1 MNTADL
7 NTPISSNS
15 HIDTLNSTTTQT
27 EYEENTARPVIE
39 TSSSSNPEQAL
50 GTSVSDDF
58 ARITHQLNQQQLG
71 SEANQQQVLNNNVV
85 SPIDGNNDS
94 VQGELLDTGSISK
107 ETFNMYN
114 ALNNN
119 SSILDSENP
128 LIPIKFPSG
137 GTGKS
142 ESMSG
147 IPNLLN
153 GGFLKKSSSKI
164 GSALSKAS
172 SGLVAS
178 ANSLTK
184 QSPMTKVF
192 TGTSFESFKFKELE
206 DRVISN
212 YSSNE
217 IITNDDITSNK
228 ALEEQVEKPSEPLST
243 TNNLWRMN
251 EGEINIDSK
260 TLTKL
265 NPSMDIGLENLPK
278 QRLSK
283 VFKHPNKSIPYTE
296 KTSSNNMVNLMVVG
310 QQGMGKSTFVNTLFQ
325 NEILKTGIDFKNEYF
340 DSGSKIAKKRLF
352 EEYSDP
358 LNEDT
363 PTTTK
368 IQKTYVM
375 LEEGNVNLKLCI
387 IDTPGFGDYSDNSF
401 SWVPICE
408 YIDAQ
413 YTEYMFNE
421 EQPYRDL
428 LVDSRVHCCLYFI
441 NATNKGLTA
450 LDVISMQEISKRVN
464 LVPVIAKSDGLT
476 ESEMVNFKK
485 DIRETIKVQKIK
497 ICDLLLKGD
506 EESMGNEYDYPFGV
520 VGGQYYEEMQTF
532 GRKYRHGFVDVMDE
546 RVSDFLK
553 LRKFLVEDKTLDLIE
568 KTAMYYEE
576 WRDKLCLF
584 RYKKMNELIKMKEN
598 GEEYEEG
605 AVEKLLIPVIEESK
619 MQKMEGMVFEGE
631 EINKNKLRCYEVYDV
646 INKKYLDRHM
656 IDWDPIFIHKQW
668 ELKKAFNSAVY
679 EQDKKFKEWKRTL
692 FNKQSKYNEEIDMM
706 HNKVKAY
713 QRECAKM
720 EEMISNMR
728 MRELRSMHDMKVL

>member
-15 HIDTLNSTTTQT
+15 HIDTLNSTTTQA
-27 EYEENTARPVIE
+27 EYEENTARPAME
-39 TSSSSNPEQAL
+39 TTSFPNPEEVL

-58 ARITHQLNQQQLG
+58 VRITHQLNQQQME
-71 SEANQQQVLNNNVV
+71 SEANPQILNDNIVL
-85 SPIDGNNDS
+85 SIDGNNALA
-94 VQGELLDTGSISK
+94 QGELLNTGSISK

-119 SSILDSENP
+119 SSILESENP
-128 LIPIKFPSG
+128 IIPIKFPSG

-142 ESMSG
+142 ESISG
-147 IPNLLN
+147 LANLSN
-153 GGFLKKSSSKI
+153 GAFLKKTSSKI
-164 GSALSKAS
+164 GSVLSKAS
-172 SGLVAS
+172 NGLIAS

-184 QSPMTKVF
+184 QSPINKVF

-206 DRVISN
+206 DRVINN

-217 IITNDDITSNK
+217 VFTNDDIVSKKT
-228 ALEEQVEKPSEPLST
+228 LEEQDKKLSEPLST
-243 TNNLWRMN
+243 SNNTWRMN
-251 EGEINIDSK
+251 EGEINIDSQ
-260 TLTKL
+260 TLAKL
-265 NPSMDIGLENLPK
+265 NPNMEIGLENLPK

-283 VFKHPNKSIPYTE
+283 VFKHPNKLIPYTE
-296 KTSSNNMVNLMVVG
+296 KTSSNNMFNLMIVG

-340 DSGSKIAKKRLF
+340 DSASKIAKKRIF
-352 EEYSDP
+352 QEYSDP
-358 LNEDT
+358 LSEDT
-363 PTTTK
+363 PTTTN

-375 LEEGNVNLKLCI
+375 LKESNVNLKLCI

-421 EQPYRDL
+421 EQPYRNL

-476 ESEMVNFKK
+476 ESEMVKFKK
-485 DIRETIKVQKIK
+485 DIKETIKVQKIK
-497 ICDLLLKGD
+497 ICDLLSGD
-506 EESMGNEYDYPFGV
+506 EESGEHEYDYPFGV

-546 RVSDFLK
+546 RVSDFLQ
-553 LRKFLVEDKTLDLIE
+553 LRKFVVEDKTLDLIE

-576 WRDKLCLF
+576 CRDKLCLF
-584 RYKKMNELIKMKEN
+584 RYKKMNELVKMKES
-598 GEEYEEG
+598 GEEYEKG

-619 MQKMEGMVFEGE
+619 MRKMEGMVFEGD

-679 EQDKKFKEWKRTL
+679 EQDKKFKEWKKTL
-692 FNKQSKYNEEIDMM
+692 FNKQSKYNEEIDVM
-706 HNKVKAY
+706 HSKVKAY

-720 EEMISNMR
+720 EEMISSMK

>member
-1 MNTADL
+1 MNTGDL

-15 HIDTLNSTTTQT
+15 HIDTSNSTATQA

-39 TSSSSNPEQAL
+39 SSSSSNPEQVL
-50 GTSVSDDF
+50 GSSLSDDF
-58 ARITHQLNQQQLG
+58 ARITHQLNQQHLENEG
-71 SEANQQQVLNNNVV
+71 NQPQILNNDVV
-85 SPIDGNNDS
+85 SPIDRDNAS
-94 VQGELLDTGSISK
+94 VHDDLPDTGSISK

-119 SSILDSENP
+119 SSIIDSGGP
-128 LIPIKFPSG
+128 LVPIKFPSG
-137 GTGKS
+137 GTGNT

-164 GSALSKAS
+164 GSALSRAS
-172 SGLVAS
+172 NSLAAS

-217 IITNDDITSNK
+217 IITNDDDASLK
-228 ALEEQVEKPSEPLST
+228 ELEEQEKKPREPLPL
-243 TNNLWRMN
+243 NKNIWGMN
-251 EGEINIDSK
+251 EGEINIDSNR
-260 TLTKL
+260 LVKL
-265 NPSMDIGLENLPK
+265 NPNMDIGLENLPK

-283 VFKHPNKSIPYTE
+283 VFKHPNSSIPYTE

-340 DSGSKIAKKRLF
+340 DSGSIIAKKRIF
-352 EEYSDP
+352 QEYSDP

-363 PTTTK
+363 PTTTS

-375 LEEGNVNLKLCI
+375 LEEANVNLKLCI
-387 IDTPGFGDYSDNSF
+387 IDTPGFGDFSDNSF

-413 YTEYMFNE
+413 YTDYMFNE

-476 ESEMVNFKK
+476 RSEIVNFKK
-485 DIRETIKVQKIK
+485 DIKETIRVQNIK
-497 ICDLLLKGD
+497 ICDLLLGGD
-506 EESMGNEYDYPFGV
+506 CGDDDYDYPFGV
-520 VGGQYYEEMQTF
+520 VGGQYYEDRQTF

-553 LRKFLVEDKTLDLIE
+553 LRKFLVEEKTLDLIE
-568 KTAMYYEE
+568 KTSMYYEE

-584 RYKKMNELIKMKEN
+584 RYKKMNELLRMKET

-619 MQKMEGMVFEGE
+619 MKKMDGMVFEGE
-631 EINKNKLRCYEVYDV
+631 EINKNKLRCYEVYEV

-706 HNKVKAY
+706 HNKVKTY

-720 EEMISNMR
+720 EDMISKMR

>member
-71 SEANQQQVLNNNVV
+71 SEANQQQVINNNVV
-85 SPIDGNNDS
+85 SPIDGNNAS

-217 IITNDDITSNK
+217 IITNDDIASNK

-243 TNNLWRMN
+243 SNNLWRLN

-260 TLTKL
+260 TLMKL

-283 VFKHPNKSIPYTE
+283 VFKHPNKSIHT
-296 KTSSNNMVNLMVVG
+296 
-310 QQGMGKSTFVNTLFQ
+310 
-325 NEILKTGIDFKNEYF
+325 
-340 DSGSKIAKKRLF
+340 
-352 EEYSDP
+352 
-358 LNEDT
+358 
-363 PTTTK
+363 
-368 IQKTYVM
+368 
-375 LEEGNVNLKLCI
+375 
-387 IDTPGFGDYSDNSF
+387 
-401 SWVPICE
+401 
-408 YIDAQ
+408 
-413 YTEYMFNE
+413 
-421 EQPYRDL
+421 
-428 LVDSRVHCCLYFI
+428 
-441 NATNKGLTA
+441 
-450 LDVISMQEISKRVN
+450 
-464 LVPVIAKSDGLT
+464 
-476 ESEMVNFKK
+476 
-485 DIRETIKVQKIK
+485 
-497 ICDLLLKGD
+497 
-506 EESMGNEYDYPFGV
+506 
-520 VGGQYYEEMQTF
+520 
-532 GRKYRHGFVDVMDE
+532 
-546 RVSDFLK
+546 
-553 LRKFLVEDKTLDLIE
+553 
-568 KTAMYYEE
+568 
-576 WRDKLCLF
+576 
-584 RYKKMNELIKMKEN
+584 
-598 GEEYEEG
+598 
-605 AVEKLLIPVIEESK
+605 
-619 MQKMEGMVFEGE
+619 
-631 EINKNKLRCYEVYDV
+631 
-646 INKKYLDRHM
+646 
-656 IDWDPIFIHKQW
+656 
-668 ELKKAFNSAVY
+668 LKKPAPIT
-679 EQDKKFKEWKRTL
+679 WLT
-692 FNKQSKYNEEIDMM
+692 
-706 HNKVKAY
+706 
-713 QRECAKM
+713 
-720 EEMISNMR
+720 
-728 MRELRSMHDMKVL
+728 